1 MLSRNIVLGISDH
14 TKIVIKNTVLNE
26 ISIGFFSSEPGKD
39 VKIIFK
45 NKKWWSSRKNNYYSQ
60 AKLIV

>member
-1 MLSRNIVLGISDH
+1 MKFQLD
-14 TKIVIKNTVLNE
+14 
-26 ISIGFFSSEPGKD
+26 FFSEPGKD
-39 VKIIFK
+39 VRIIFK

>member
-1 MLSRNIVLGISDH
+1 M
-14 TKIVIKNTVLNE
+14 KNTVLNE
-26 ISIGFFSSEPGKD
+26 ISIGFFSEPGKD

>member
-1 MLSRNIVLGISDH
+1 MLSGNIVLGILDH

-26 ISIGFFSSEPGKD
+26 ISIGFFSEPGKD

>member
-1 MLSRNIVLGISDH
+1 MKFQLD
-14 TKIVIKNTVLNE
+14 
-26 ISIGFFSSEPGKD
+26 FFSEPGKD

-60 AKLIV
+60 AKLIVKINVDNLSGNIVF